1 VAGIFTPATRRQVSA
16 MTDPTGYGAFNLHGC
31 GTDGLIGRARG
42 FWARA
47 LKKKRQ
53 FRYF

>member
-1 VAGIFTPATRRQVSA
+1 MAGIFTPATCRQVSA

-31 GTDGLIGRARG
+31 ETVGLIGRARG
-42 FWARA
+42 FWERA
-47 LKKKRQ
+47 LKEKRQ